1 VRYFA
6 VFLIHSFRNKHWRV
20 VKFQR
25 LKCSY
30 TGLAFCLDTIL
41 LSPQC
46 QSGPRHP
53 RSRFFASKQNASTV

>member
-6 VFLIHSFRNKHWRV
+6 VFLIHTRSFRNKRWRV
-20 VKFQR
+20 VKFRR

-41 LSPQC
+41 ISPQC
-46 QSGPRHP
+46 Q
-53 RSRFFASKQNASTV
+53 